1 VYQLYVKVDDEG
13 NIVDSIGGENL
24 IVMDYEYD
32 YFFEVD
38 EETLKN
44 ISSFKVENGQ
54 LVLK

>member
-24 IVMDYEYD
+24 IVMDYVYD